1 MALTTTST
9 RPSLRFQAGLQFLFK
24 DGMRKANP
32 VLLEPMMAVE
42 VETPE
47 ITWAM

>member
-1 MALTTTST
+1 MAASI
-9 RPSLRFQAGLQFLFK
+9 AFK

-42 VETPE
+42 VESPE
-47 ITWAM
+47 DFMGMWLEIYRQGEV